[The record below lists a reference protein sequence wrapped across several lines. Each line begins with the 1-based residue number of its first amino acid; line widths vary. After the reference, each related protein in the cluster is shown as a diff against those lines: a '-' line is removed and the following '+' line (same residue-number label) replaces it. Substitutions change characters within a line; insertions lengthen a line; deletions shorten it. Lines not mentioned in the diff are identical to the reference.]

1 MKNLRLLI
9 WAVVLTVGLGAVT
22 PVLPQSGCG
31 SDNMVTSCGCHD
43 PGQTST
49 PPCASAQSAIDAPPN
64 PVQLETPSAS
74 NAVDITSAIEEA
86 LIAFLLF

>member
-49 PPCASAQSAIDAPPN
+49 PPCASAQFVIDDPRN
-64 PVQLETPSAS
+64 PEQLETPSAS
-74 NAVDITSAIEEA
+74 TAVDITSVIEEA

>member
-9 WAVVLTVGLGAVT
+9 WAVVLTVGLGSVT

-31 SDNMVTSCGCHD
+31 SDNMVTSCGCLN

-49 PPCASAQSAIDAPPN
+49 PPCASAQSAIDDPRN
-64 PVQLETPSAS
+64 PEQLETPPAS
-74 NAVDITSAIEEA
+74 GAVDITSAIEEA
-86 LIAFLLF
+86 LVAFLLF

>member
-9 WAVVLTVGLGAVT
+9 WGVVLAVGLGAVT

-49 PPCASAQSAIDAPPN
+49 PPCASAQSVIDDPRN
-64 PVQLETPSAS
+64 PEQLETPTAS
-74 NAVDITSAIEEA
+74 DAVDITSAVEEA